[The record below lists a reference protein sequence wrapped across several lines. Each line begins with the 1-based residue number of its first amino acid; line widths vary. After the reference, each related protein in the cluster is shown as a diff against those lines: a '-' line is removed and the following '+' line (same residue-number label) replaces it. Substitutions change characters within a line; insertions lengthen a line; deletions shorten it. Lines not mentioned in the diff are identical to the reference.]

1 MSQTKIITF
10 LGTTARQTIYR
21 YQEKDYVGEVFAQAL
36 REFCQYDTM
45 LVCVTDLAKEET
57 FPKLEALNDSRI
69 KPIDIPTCRTTEE
82 MWETFKIITQHI
94 DESDR
99 VIFDITHG
107 LRSLPFLVFLFAAY
121 LKAAKKVT
129 IEAIYY
135 GAFELSYQH
144 NNHKITPVLDLSEF
158 VSMLDWITATT
169 RFASIGDGQP
179 LAALLKNSIPSN
191 EELKNYPETR
201 PIKKWLKKSAQ
212 AIENISIALSVTR
225 PIETM
230 ESAADLEKILE
241 EATDSFN
248 QRAKPFSLLSE
259 KIVQEYGQFAL
270 KKPQETAHLVDNI
283 NLQLQMIKW
292 YLDRDQIVQATTLA
306 REWLI
311 SVLVL
316 KFGLTN
322 QMFDNKKGR
331 KYVEDALNN
340 ASEKLRPNPRP
351 ITPSE
356 CDEQFNALPK
366 ATELAKVW
374 SQMTELRNDIA
385 HVGMNTQ
392 PNTAAKLQQKALSL
406 YPKLEEIGGKH
417 SSIQT
422 FLAPAINQVAI
433 PHKIARAFTELR
445 CTFGGR
451 SLVPDITVFSWE
463 RIPVDGN
470 GEIENTFEIAPDW
483 TIEILSP
490 EQSSIRVINNIL
502 FCLNHGTELGWLIDP
517 QERSILIFK
526 PGEQPEIKQN
536 QDSLPVFSSLGELRL
551 SVQDVFSWLSLS

>member
-10 LGTTARQTIYR
+10 LGAIARKTTYR
-21 YQEKDYVGEVFAQAL
+21 YQDKDYVGEVFAQAL

-45 LVCVTDLAKEET
+45 LVCVTELAKEKT
-57 FPKLEALNDSRI
+57 FPVLEALNDPRI
-69 KPIDIPTCRTTEE
+69 QEVKIPTGRTTDE
-82 MWETFKIITQHI
+82 MWETFKIITERVDQE
-94 DESDR
+94 DC

-121 LKAAKKVT
+121 LKAAKNVSIK
-129 IEAIYY
+129 AIYY
-135 GAFELSYQH
+135 GALELSDSK
-144 NNHKITPVLDLSEF
+144 NGIPAPVIDLSEF
-158 VSMLDWITATT
+158 ISIIDWLTATT
-169 RFASIGDGQP
+169 RFVKIGDGQP
-179 LAALLKNSIPSN
+179 LSELLKKSIPSN
-191 EELKNYPETR
+191 EELKNDPETR
-201 PIKKWLKKSAQ
+201 SIKKLLKKSAE

-241 EATDSFN
+241 EAKDSFN

-270 KKPQETAHLVDNI
+270 ENPKEKANLVKNI
-283 NLQLQMIKW
+283 SLQLKMIQW
-292 YLDRDQIVQATTLA
+292 YLKRDKVVQATTLA

-331 KYVEDALNN
+331 KYVEYALNN
-340 ASEKLRPNPRP
+340 AAEKLRPNHRQ

-385 HVGMNTQ
+385 HVGMNLQ
-392 PNTAAKLQQKALSL
+392 PNNAAKLKKQAVSL

-417 SSIQT
+417 SAIQT

-433 PHKIARAFTELR
+433 PKKIARAFSELR

-463 RIPVDGN
+463 RIPVDAN

-490 EQSSIRVINNIL
+490 EQSSTRVIDNIL
-502 FCLNHGTELGWLIDP
+502 FCLNHGTALGWLIDP
-517 QERSILIFK
+517 HERSIIIFK

-536 QDSLPVFSSLGELRL
+536 QDSLPILSSLGDVRL
-551 SVQDVFSWLSLS
+551 SVQDVFGWLSLS